1 MKDMESEQLLR
12 DPQQKP
18 DEKLFNTI
26 LNEQLYHVYEELQN
40 MLSEIGLSS
49 EWRYYN
55 DGKSWLY
62 KITYKKKTIAWLSL
76 WKYFFKTSF
85 YFTEKTRAGIMK
97 LDIGD
102 DLKSSFL
109 KEKRIGKLIPLI
121 LKIDDPAKLVY
132 FRRIA
137 EYKMSLK

>member
-1 MKDMESEQLLR
+1 MKDKESEQLLR

-18 DEKLFNTI
+18 DVKLFKII
-26 LNEQLYHVYEELQN
+26 LNEQLYEELQN
-40 MLSEIGLSS
+40 ILSEIGLSS

-62 KITYKKKTIAWLSL
+62 KITYKKRTIAWLSL
-76 WKYFFKTSF
+76 WEYFFRASF
-85 YFTEKTRAGIMK
+85 YFTEKTRNGIMK
-97 LDIGD
+97 LDIED
-102 DLKSSFL
+102 NLKSSFL
-109 KEKRIGKLIPLI
+109 EDRMIGKLIPLI
-121 LKIDDPAKLVY
+121 LKIDDPGKLLD

>member
-1 MKDMESEQLLR
+1 MKNKESEQLLR

-18 DEKLFNTI
+18 DVKLFKII
-26 LNEQLYHVYEELQN
+26 LNEQLYNVYEELQN
-40 MLSEIGLSS
+40 ILSEIGLSS

-62 KITYKKKTIAWLSL
+62 KITYKKRTIAWLSL
-76 WKYFFKTSF
+76 WEYFFKASF
-85 YFTEKTRAGIMK
+85 YFTEKTRNGIMK

-102 DLKSSFL
+102 DLKSSFI
-109 KEKRIGKLIPLI
+109 EQGMVGKLIPLI
-121 LKIDDPAKLVY
+121 LKIDDPGKLEY

-137 EYKMSLK
+137 EYKMSIK

>member
-18 DEKLFNTI
+18 DEKLFKTI
-26 LNEQLYHVYEELQN
+26 LNKQLYHLYEELQN
-40 MLSEIGLSS
+40 MLSKIGLSA

-85 YFTEKTRAGIMK
+85 YFTEKTSAGIMK
-97 LDIGD
+97 L
-102 DLKSSFL
+102 
-109 KEKRIGKLIPLI
+109 
-121 LKIDDPAKLVY
+121 A
-132 FRRIA
+132 
-137 EYKMSLK
+137 

>member
-1 MKDMESEQLLR
+1 MKNKESEQLLR

-18 DEKLFNTI
+18 DIKLFKII

-40 MLSEIGLSS
+40 ILSEIGLSS

-62 KITYKKKTIAWLSL
+62 KITYKKRTITWLSL
-76 WKYFFKTSF
+76 WEYFFKASF
-85 YFTEKTRAGIMK
+85 YFTEKTRNGIMK

-102 DLKSSFL
+102 DLKSSFI
-109 KEKRIGKLIPLI
+109 EQRMIGKLIPLI
-121 LKIDDPAKLVY
+121 LKIDDPGKLRY

-137 EYKMSLK
+137 EYKISLK